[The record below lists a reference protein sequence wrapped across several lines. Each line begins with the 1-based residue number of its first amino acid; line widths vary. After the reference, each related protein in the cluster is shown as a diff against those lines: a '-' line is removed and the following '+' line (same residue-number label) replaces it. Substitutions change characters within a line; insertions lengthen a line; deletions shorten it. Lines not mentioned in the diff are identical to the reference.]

1 MAPNSK
7 RESSFQVW
15 LSICLVSAFLIQES
29 TSIIRS
35 EPFEINQNLFG
46 GNLLGFLKFSS
57 FLSSVALFIKINHQ
71 DRLQPEHEK
80 PRGSFL
86 SINARLLGVGF
97 GLLVGR
103 WRC

>member
-15 LSICLVSAFLIQES
+15 LSISFLIQES